1 MVTVSKTM
9 LALKLAPRFG
19 TWWIF
24 YGLSYSHWFTS
35 YDRAA
40 MSNDRAQSKLFP
52 TAIWLVL
59 VALTI
64 VTFSL
69 GEAGMSGKGV
79 MLTLLAITMIK
90 SQLVANYFM
99 ALRKTKFLW
108 RAIMFGYFIIV
119 GGLIAMAYL
128 MGLK

>member
-1 MVTVSKTM
+1 
-9 LALKLAPRFG
+9 
-19 TWWIF
+19 
-24 YGLSYSHWFTS
+24 
-35 YDRAA
+35 

>member
-1 MVTVSKTM
+1 
-9 LALKLAPRFG
+9 
-19 TWWIF
+19 
-24 YGLSYSHWFTS
+24 
-35 YDRAA
+35 

-52 TAIWLVL
+52 TTIWLVL

-69 GEAGMSGKGV
+69 GEAGMSGKAV

>member
-1 MVTVSKTM
+1 MN
-9 LALKLAPRFG
+9 
-19 TWWIF
+19 
-24 YGLSYSHWFTS
+24 
-35 YDRAA
+35 
-40 MSNDRAQSKLFP
+40 NDKAQSKLFP
-52 TAIWLVL
+52 TVIWLVL

>member
-1 MVTVSKTM
+1 MN
-9 LALKLAPRFG
+9 
-19 TWWIF
+19 
-24 YGLSYSHWFTS
+24 
-35 YDRAA
+35 
-40 MSNDRAQSKLFP
+40 NDRAQSKLFP
-52 TAIWLVL
+52 TTIWLVL

-69 GEAGMSGKGV
+69 GEAGMSGKAV

>member
-1 MVTVSKTM
+1 MN
-9 LALKLAPRFG
+9 
-19 TWWIF
+19 
-24 YGLSYSHWFTS
+24 
-35 YDRAA
+35 
-40 MSNDRAQSKLFP
+40 NDRAQSKLFP
-52 TAIWLVL
+52 TTIWLVL

-69 GEAGMSGKGV
+69 GEAGMSGKGI

-99 ALRKTKFLW
+99 ALHKTKFLW

>member
-1 MVTVSKTM
+1 
-9 LALKLAPRFG
+9 
-19 TWWIF
+19 
-24 YGLSYSHWFTS
+24 
-35 YDRAA
+35 
-40 MSNDRAQSKLFP
+40 MSNDRAKSKLFP

-69 GEAGMSGKGV
+69 GEAGMSGKAV

>member
-1 MVTVSKTM
+1 
-9 LALKLAPRFG
+9 
-19 TWWIF
+19 
-24 YGLSYSHWFTS
+24 
-35 YDRAA
+35 

-52 TAIWLVL
+52 TTIWLVL

-69 GEAGMSGKGV
+69 GEAGMSGKSV